1 MVPIYKI
8 LVLNMGST
16 TTKVAF
22 FENHRLKSQEIIGYD
37 PQQVGSL
44 MHYMEQFHLRKQGIV
59 EFLEKHRIPLGDLH
73 IMVT

>member
-44 MHYMEQFHLRKQGIV
+44 MHYMEQFHL
-59 EFLEKHRIPLGDLH
+59 
-73 IMVT
+73 